1 MKRSIQHEPLLV
13 QQFQVDHGS
22 TPAHAHNHY
31 ELILIQTGSGYH
43 FINGNRF
50 SYQTGDVF
58 FLGPSDNQSLQI
70 TQKTCFY
77 SLSFTPLYL
86 SNLKTTSPHS
96 WHCIEQPLLSSRT
109 EQRNLL
115 ALAEIVVA
123 EQQSLK
129 PLSAN
134 PIVESLMK
142 TILSFV
148 DRLLGQHPFTAGA
161 RQSASSE
168 LTQRII
174 AYVCQHITEPDLLRM
189 ERLADVFNYSASHL
203 GALFKEQVGESIQQ
217 YIIRYKLERVETRL
231 SLSTMSISQ
240 IADEFGFSDVCHL
253 NKLFKRYYHRTPT
266 TYRRSLAIP

>member
-13 QQFQVDHGS
+13 QQFQIDHGA
-22 TPAHAHNHY
+22 TPTHAHNHY
-31 ELILIQTGSGYH
+31 ELILVEAGSGYH
-43 FINGNRF
+43 VINDNQF
-50 SYQTGDVF
+50 AYQTGDLF
-58 FLGPSDNQSLQI
+58 FLGPSDSHSLQI

-77 SLSFTPLYL
+77 SLSFTTQYL
-86 SNLKTTSPHS
+86 SSLKTTSPHS
-96 WHCIEQPLLSSRT
+96 WHCTEQPLLSSRT

-129 PLSAN
+129 PLSSN

-148 DRLLGQHPFTAGA
+148 DRLLGQHSFTAGA
-161 RQSASSE
+161 RQSAASE
-168 LTQRII
+168 LIQRVTT
-174 AYVCQHITEPDLLRM
+174 YVCQHITEPDLLRM

-240 IADEFGFSDVCHL
+240 IADEFGFADVCHL
-253 NKLFKRYYHRTPT
+253 NKLFKRYYHHTPT
-266 TYRRSLAIP
+266 TYRRSLVTP